1 MTGYGKSTAFVTG
14 KKFTVEIK
22 SLNSKQFDLNLKL
35 PSGMKAGEPRF
46 RKLLAEKLERGKI
59 ETLLTCEV
67 TGVES
72 APSINRTLALSYL
85 EQLKALQEESGVKG
99 DLFNAV
105 FRFPDVL
112 QTTEEELT
120 DEEWD
125 TVHQAMEEAVT
136 NINNFRSQEGAE
148 LVADL
153 RLRLG
158 SIKEKLT
165 EVPGYEEE
173 RRQRVID
180 KLKRS
185 LEQWQEQYDDNR
197 LEQEMIYYLEK
208 LDITEE
214 KVRLESHLGYFEQL
228 LQEGGAIGKKLNFV
242 SQEIGREINTLGSK
256 ANHAA
261 LQKKVV
267 EMKDDLEKIKEQVL
281 NLL

>member
-1 MTGYGKSTAFVTG
+1 
-14 KKFTVEIK
+14 
-22 SLNSKQFDLNLKL
+22 
-35 PSGMKAGEPRF
+35 MKAGEPNF
-46 RKLLAEKLERGKI
+46 RKLLAEKLQRGKI
-59 ETLLTCEV
+59 ETAISCEI
-67 TGVES
+67 TGTES
-72 APSINRTLALSYL
+72 APTINRTLALSYL
-85 EQLKALQEESGVKG
+85 EQLKTLQEESGVKG

-120 DEEWD
+120 DTEWEA
-125 TVHQAMEEAVT
+125 VHQAMEEAVS
-136 NINNFRSQEGAE
+136 NINEFRRQEGAE

-158 SIKEKLT
+158 SITEKLAA
-165 EVPGYEEE
+165 VPRYEEE

-185 LEQWQEQYDDNR
+185 LEQWQDAYDDNR

-242 SQEIGREINTLGSK
+242 GQEIGREINTLGSK